1 MPPQSTVVPN
11 EATLVPH
18 FKAKEAK
25 EDSSTIQAL
34 VKTLSMLP
42 HPEGGFFVETDRDS
56 RRVPNPLVST
66 SNTSTS
72 LLPLSSPS
80 STLRAT
86 DKHVMQSS
94 QSQAAQAAN
103 NDPSLFST
111 SGETSSTRSASTTI
125 HYLLTPSSPL
135 GHFHRNRART
145 VHTLHKG
152 RGRYVI
158 IHADEVAAKDFSGGY
173 ARDGAEADGKEDG
186 RWNGKARVE
195 SFIVGQNV
203 QAGERLQWIVDGG
216 KYKCSFLLPD
226 KEGGEDSEEGLLI
239 SETVVPG
246 FEFCDHDFLTR
257 ERMEALVSEEQ
268 REEMGWMLRKG

>member
-1 MPPQSTVVPN
+1 MSSHSTVVPN

-34 VKTLSMLP
+34 IQTLSMLP

-56 RRVPNPLVST
+56 RRVPNPFVSS

-72 LLPLSSPS
+72 LLPLSPS
-80 STLRAT
+80 NSTL
-86 DKHVMQSS
+86 
-94 QSQAAQAAN
+94 QA
-103 NDPSLFST
+103 NDVHGTHF
-111 SGETSSTRSASTTI
+111 SASTTI

-158 IHADEVAAKDFSGGY
+158 IHADEVAAKDFPGGY
-173 ARDGAEADGKEDG
+173 AMDGAEADGKEDG

-195 SFIVGQNV
+195 SFVVGQNV

-226 KEGGEDSEEGLLI
+226 KEGGEDSDEGLLI